1 MTRIFL
7 LFCCFGLFSA
17 YRTSES
23 DYCIPSLVQK
33 QDPQYK
39 RGETLFK
46 RNCASCHAINM
57 KQVMTA
63 PALAGITKKRSMDW
77 LFRYTTDNF
86 KMKQMNDPIAL
97 QLSKQG
103 WALMPSF
110 PIFSKRDLQ
119 DLYYFIEK
127 KGI

>member
-1 MTRIFL
+1 MTRILL
-7 LFCCFGLFSA
+7 LFCCFGLLSA
-17 YRTSES
+17 YRNLEAK
-23 DYCIPSLVQK
+23 CITPPILQK
-33 QDPQYK
+33 QDAQYK

-63 PALAGITKKRSMDW
+63 PALAGITQKRSMDW